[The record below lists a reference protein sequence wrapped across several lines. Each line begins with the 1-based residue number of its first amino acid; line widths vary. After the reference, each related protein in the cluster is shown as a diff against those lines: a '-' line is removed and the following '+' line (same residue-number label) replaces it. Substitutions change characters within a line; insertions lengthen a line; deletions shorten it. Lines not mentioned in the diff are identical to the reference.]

1 MVHIVWGIA
10 LAVLGVIV
18 WHLKT
23 ANSAMCS
30 QLEAVRRQSEA
41 LQKQLAEA
49 VEKLAEYEERSAKSS
64 GEGLFQRAV
73 EGLVAL
79 GVPGLVLLVAVAT
92 SGFAGAAALTT
103 ALAALGGPL
112 GMLGGVGVLLL
123 LVLVSRALASY
134 GFPRMAQ
141 AVVRGL
147 IARGESS
154 ESIRKKLDSIPK
166 WAIAAELRAR
176 IYETLAENVRFAAV

>member
-1 MVHIVWGIA
+1 M
-10 LAVLGVIV
+10 
-18 WHLKT
+18 
-23 ANSAMCS
+23 
-30 QLEAVRRQSEA
+30 
-41 LQKQLAEA
+41 
-49 VEKLAEYEERSAKSS
+49 
-64 GEGLFQRAV
+64 
-73 EGLVAL
+73 
-79 GVPGLVLLVAVAT
+79 LVAVAT